1 MALTTIASE
10 PRRRI
15 YFANPKAFWA
25 GSTAVVVGVLFHVP
39 MFVGARDSGYRLVG
53 MPLSGPMILGMALIV
68 GGFVSVYFGLAPKV
82 AHRAS
87 ESHIQVKAFDDAPLR
102 PAHYRLM
109 AVLLIAIAVDTLK
122 PFTFVFIIPGATAEY
137 GLSSPGHLLAGHW
150 PIALYPLSGIT
161 GTAIGSFLWGYLG
174 DRIGRRASVLFGAII
189 FIGTSI
195 CGFMVAYG
203 WNLVMCF
210 IMGLGVGG
218 LLPIAYSL
226 LTETIPARNRGTIV
240 VLVAGVGTALG
251 FLLASNAAD
260 WLIPHYTWRIM
271 WLLGLP
277 TGVLLI
283 LLNRWI
289 PESPRFLLANGR
301 DDEARE
307 CMAEFGVEVVESS
320 ELSEEAVIGH
330 ELLGRGFTTV
340 FRPPF
345 GAITLALILYG
356 LGWGLVNFGF
366 ITWLPAKLAA
376 EGLATTHV
384 TSILAHAALF
394 AVPGSVLVAWLYG
407 RWSAKWTMA
416 LVAGVSAVVLL
427 LFATEAHRLASNQTL
442 LTVLIVALLV
452 PLWGVVS
459 VLAPYAA
466 EVYPTAVRATGSG
479 VAAGASKI
487 GGVIALGMSAAAIAP
502 PGIAGAAFLTGVPMA
517 LAAVAVALVGIET
530 RGKSLETIS
539 LQELEFEPT

>member
-1 MALTTIASE
+1 
-10 PRRRI
+10 
-15 YFANPKAFWA
+15 
-25 GSTAVVVGVLFHVP
+25 
-39 MFVGARDSGYRLVG
+39 
-53 MPLSGPMILGMALIV
+53 
-68 GGFVSVYFGLAPKV
+68 
-82 AHRAS
+82 
-87 ESHIQVKAFDDAPLR
+87 
-102 PAHYRLM
+102 
-109 AVLLIAIAVDTLK
+109 
-122 PFTFVFIIPGATAEY
+122 
-137 GLSSPGHLLAGHW
+137 
-150 PIALYPLSGIT
+150 
-161 GTAIGSFLWGYLG
+161 
-174 DRIGRRASVLFGAII
+174 
-189 FIGTSI
+189 
-195 CGFMVAYG
+195 MVAYG

-210 IMGLGVGG
+210 VMGLGVGG

-271 WLLGLP
+271 WFLGMP

-502 PGIAGAAFLTGVPMA
+502 PGIPGAAFLTGVPMA